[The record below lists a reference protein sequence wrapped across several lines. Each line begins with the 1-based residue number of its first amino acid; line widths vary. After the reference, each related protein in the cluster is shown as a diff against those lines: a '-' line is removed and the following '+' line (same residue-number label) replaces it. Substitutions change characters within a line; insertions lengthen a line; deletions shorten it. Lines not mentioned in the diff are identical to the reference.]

1 MASSRRRVASPT
13 RFRPRPDVALD
24 DAARIVSGHRDGV
37 FPAVA
42 DDPLFDVD
50 GTGRLFA
57 AARLRDA
64 GIADATDH
72 ADDWWRRTVDQ
83 AIRAL
88 AETGKPFVADD
99 VRERVPDPPP
109 GTSPNAFGGRFYAAS
124 RAGLISLMGY
134 RRSTRPESRRRPVS
148 VWKGAGS

>member
-1 MASSRRRVASPT
+1 MT
-13 RFRPRPDVALD
+13 PRPA
-24 DAARIVSGHRDGV
+24 
-37 FPAVA
+37 PADPPAPAGLLPVVA

-88 AETGKPFVADD
+88 ADSGECFTSDD
-99 VRERVPDPPP
+99 VHALIPDAPP

-124 RAGLISLMGY
+124 VAGHIALIGY

-148 VWKGAGS
+148 VWKGCAS